1 MRPDLRPTEL
11 PLASSRRRD
20 WANLRALLP
29 YLWEY
34 RGRVA
39 LALGALIAAKIANIG
54 VPLTLKQIVDRLDP
68 QHSALIM
75 LPGSLLLAY
84 GVLKLG
90 NALFSELRDMLF
102 ARVRYRA
109 MRRLT
114 LRTLAHLHELSLRFH
129 LERKTGAISRD
140 LERGARSLSTL
151 LNYMAFSILPV
162 IMEFL
167 LAAILLLGR
176 YPPVFTLTIFGSVA
190 VYVAFTLL
198 ITNWRMEHRLLM
210 NRLESQAGNEAVD
223 SLINYETVKYF
234 GNEDWELRR
243 CDATLT
249 AWENSAVLSQTS
261 MSALNFGQGTIIAV
275 GATLIMFF
283 AATQVADGQMTLGDL
298 VLVNALLLQLFI
310 PLNML
315 GVVYRQIKYA
325 LADMDDLIRLFEQSP
340 EIRDTANAAELVV
353 TRSELRFE
361 AVNFDYQ
368 PDRQILFDVSF
379 TVPPGHKL
387 AVVGASGAGKSTLA
401 RLLFRFYEVTGG
413 RILIDDQDL
422 RTVTQQSLRAAI
434 GIVPQDTVLFNDT
447 LYYNLAYA
455 RPDASRA
462 DIAEAVRMAQ
472 LHDFIAAL
480 PAGYETLV
488 GERGLKLSGGEKQR
502 VAIARAI
509 LKRPRILIFDEATS
523 ALDSNSEQAILQ
535 ALRAVAVEHTT
546 LVIAHRLSTIVDAD
560 QILVLDHGRVRE
572 QGTHRELLQQDGLY
586 AQMWALQQQERGNAP
601 EISSIRSQTEETF
614 VEDRMGKQR
623 QSWTVMPQK
632 FLPSEVKLK
641 RLLLEDV
648 MGKQRQSWTV
658 EEKLGIVLAV

>member
-1 MRPDLRPTEL
+1 MRPELRSTEL
-11 PLASSRRRD
+11 PSAHSSRRD
-20 WANLRALLP
+20 WTNLRALLP

-39 LALGALIAAKIANIG
+39 LALGALIVAKIANLG
-54 VPLTLKQIVDRLDP
+54 VPLTLKQVVDQLDP
-68 QHSALIM
+68 QHQAVVM
-75 LPGSLLLAY
+75 LPVSLLLAY
-84 GVLKLG
+84 GALKMG
-90 NALFSELRDMLF
+90 NALFSELRDVLF

-162 IMEFL
+162 IVEFL
-167 LAAILLLGR
+167 LAALLLLGR
-176 YPPVFTLTIFGSVA
+176 YPVVFALIIFGSVSI
-190 VYVAFTLL
+190 YVVFTLA
-198 ITNWRMEHRLLM
+198 ITNWRMNHRLLM
-210 NRLESQAGNEAVD
+210 NQLESQAGNEAVD

-234 GNEDWELRR
+234 GNEAWELRR
-243 CDATLT
+243 CDTTLM

-261 MSALNFGQGTIIAV
+261 MSVLNFGQGAIIAA

-283 AATQVADGQMTLGDL
+283 AADQVANGAMTLGDL

-325 LADMDDLIRLFEQSP
+325 LADMDDLIRLFEQTP
-340 EIRDTANAAELVV
+340 EIRDTAHAAELRV
-353 TRSELRFE
+353 TRGELCFE
-361 AVNFDYQ
+361 HVHFSYQ

-379 TVPPGHKL
+379 TVPSGQKL

-401 RLLFRFYEVTGG
+401 RLLFRFYDVTGG
-413 RILIDDQDL
+413 RILIDGQDI

-455 RPDASRA
+455 RPEASREE
-462 DIAEAVRMAQ
+462 IAEAVRLAQ
-472 LHDFIAAL
+472 LHDFIATL
-480 PAGYETLV
+480 PAGYETVV

-523 ALDSNSEQAILQ
+523 ALDSSSEQAILQ

-560 QILVLDHGRVRE
+560 RILVLDHGRVRE
-572 QGTHRELLQQDGLY
+572 QGTHRELLHQGGLY
-586 AQMWALQQQERGNAP
+586 AQMWALQQQER
-601 EISSIRSQTEETF
+601 ETQEE
-614 VEDRMGKQR
+614 E
-623 QSWTVMPQK
+623 
-632 FLPSEVKLK
+632 
-641 RLLLEDV
+641 RLLGL
-648 MGKQRQSWTV
+648 
-658 EEKLGIVLAV
+658 L